1 MESLDNVVLFLT
13 EYQAS
18 ADEADTGQHPRQRR
32 WRTVRRED
40 PDHSGA
46 NPDQREDSLSRP
58 GAAKIPF
65 EPEHERESAS
75 NDEMDY
81 FAGADR
87 HFTAPRAMPSGALRQ
102 RNRRPERI

>member
-1 MESLDNVVLFLT
+1 VVLLLA

-18 ADEADTGQHPRQRR
+18 ADEADTGQHPGERGG
-32 WRTVRRED
+32 RTVRRED

-65 EPEHERESAS
+65 EPEREREGTS

-81 FAGADR
+81 FARVDG
-87 HFTAPRAMPSGALRQ
+87 HFTAPRGMPIGALRQ